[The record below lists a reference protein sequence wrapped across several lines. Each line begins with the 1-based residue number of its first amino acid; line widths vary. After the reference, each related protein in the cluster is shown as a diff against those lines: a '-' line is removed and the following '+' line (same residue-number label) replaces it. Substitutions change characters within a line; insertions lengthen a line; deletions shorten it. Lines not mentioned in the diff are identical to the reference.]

1 MKIASRIT
9 LLLGALTLQGAV
21 PAVAASVFTGLDLN
35 PTDTVPLTVHPSAD
49 AAQANLIAA
58 LNGAPTQQLDF
69 EALAASSVPGTLTFS
84 GGLQASFTDF
94 ASYGS
99 TIESGIAQTIDLNA
113 PPARI
118 PFFGFPISGS
128 MSLASTTDAGQSFWS
143 MTFSQPLSAIGFY
156 LTDPSD
162 WIGSAGPIPPIQI
175 EVATN
180 TGTTVYGLL
189 PDGTD
194 AANLVNASVGYF
206 GVVDASGI
214 TAITILNPA
223 SVPGRDGVAFDN
235 FIAVTAVP
243 EPHTWMTMLAALGL
257 LAVRLKRRD
266 AAS

>member
-1 MKIASRIT
+1 MKIALHTT
-9 LLLGALTLQGAV
+9 LLVAALALQSAV
-21 PAVAASVFTGLDLN
+21 PAVAASVFKGLDLN
-35 PTDTVPLTVHPSAD
+35 PTDSVPLTVHPNAD
-49 AAQANLIAA
+49 AAQANFIAA
-58 LNGAPTQQLDF
+58 LSGAPTQQLDF
-69 EALAASSVPGTLTFS
+69 EVLAAGSVPGTLSFN
-84 GGLQASFTDF
+84 GALQASFTDF

-128 MSLASTTDAGQSFWS
+128 MSLASTTDAGESFWS
-143 MTFSQPLSAIGFY
+143 MTFIQPLSALGFY

-162 WIGSAGPIPPIQI
+162 WIGSAGPLPPIQI
-175 EVATN
+175 EVATSS
-180 TGTTVYGLL
+180 GTTVYSLL

-194 AANLVNASVGYF
+194 AANVVNASVGFF

-214 TAITILNPA
+214 TGITILNPA
-223 SVPGRDGVAFDN
+223 SVPGRDGVAFDD

-243 EPHTWMTMLAALGL
+243 EPQTWMTMLSALGL
-257 LAVRLKRRD
+257 LGIRLKRRA